1 MDTQSP
7 ESSLSTENQVSTL
20 KLGGRIGHMGSD
32 FEIYFDHP
40 LPRYSSPRVQAYHAK
55 SKRGQM
61 CLAFLSDHTTVPRK
75 SVSEKYMSLQ
85 SGHLPRLVA
94 RGIAISPDGI
104 ERYAFIYENNFGNPI
119 VPGND
124 EPQSYGWRPDIVL
137 QVIIKPILATLQE
150 LHNADMTHG
159 NIRVNNLFDSGTLPL
174 QRIIIGDCLASTYLS
189 AQPELYLPPPL
200 ALAHPM
206 GRGLGS
212 PADDMYAFGVT
223 CAILLRTH
231 DPFLGKSKEDI
242 LLNKIDMGTFSTL
255 IENERLPSQL
265 LELLRGLLYDD
276 PETRWTIHDVQEWMD
291 GKRVG
296 HRQGAK
302 RLKGSRH
309 LILGDHKI
317 LFPSFLSYYASKDV
331 PRAVK
336 LITSGDI
343 KQWIRRS
350 VSDARLE
357 SRYDMAVENAQEQT
371 AQANANEY
379 SVCRLSIAMEPNFPI
394 LYGNLALFPDSFG
407 LVLADLMMADQDI
420 KPIIE
425 LINDQVIPFWMNM
438 QNDLPSDFN
447 MVINKF
453 EQCQQF
459 IKQRLIG
466 YGIERCVYF
475 LSPEVHCLSSALK
488 NFYVHSSEQL
498 VHALNIIADQPNR
511 PNRPLD
517 RHMISFLSV
526 RERQVIE
533 RYLPEL
539 GSSEPHRTAT
549 GIISVFASIQAISK
563 LGPLPG
569 LSRWVA
575 TLAEPLYGRFHDQD
589 LQKSIR
595 KKIDGLK
602 DSGMIT
608 KMADILFDQDCIRRD
623 QIEFRN
629 AMNEYYQI
637 SIDKI
642 KLSEALK
649 SSGQFGI
656 QAGRDMAALLA
667 GLLMS
672 LSVAGFVLV
681 QFLNGGLHW

>member
-1 MDTQSP
+1 MDTPSISQS
-7 ESSLSTENQVSTL
+7 SENQLSL
-20 KLGGRIGHMGSD
+20 IKLGGRVGHLGSD
-32 FEIYFDHP
+32 FDIFFDHP
-40 LPRYSSPRVQAYHAK
+40 LPRFAPPNTQVYHAK

-61 CLAFLSDHTTVPRK
+61 CLAFLSDRSTIPRK
-75 SVSEKYMSLQ
+75 NISEKYTSLQ
-85 SGHLPRLVA
+85 SIYLPRLLG
-94 RGIAISPDGI
+94 RGIAISPEGV
-104 ERYAFIYENNFGNPI
+104 ERHAFIYENNFGNP
-119 VPGND
+119 VVSGGP
-124 EPQSYGWRPDIVL
+124 EPQAYGWRPDLVL
-137 QVIIKPILATLQE
+137 QTIIKPILSTLQE

-159 NIRVNNLFDSGTLPL
+159 GIRVNNLFDSGTLPL
-174 QRIIIGDCLASTYLS
+174 QRVIIGDCLASTYLS

-212 PADDMYAFGVT
+212 SADDMYAFGVT
-223 CAILLRTH
+223 CAVLLRTH
-231 DPFLGKSKEDI
+231 DPFLGKSSEDI

-255 IENERLPSQL
+255 IENERLPSNI

-276 PETRWTIHDVQEWMD
+276 PETRWTVHDVQEWMD

-296 HRQGAK
+296 HRQGSK

-317 LFPSFLSYYASKDV
+317 LLPSFLSYFGSKDIQ
-331 PRAVK
+331 RSIK
-336 LITSGDI
+336 LIETGEI

-350 VSDARLE
+350 VSDARLDT
-357 SRYDMAVENAQEQT
+357 RYDMAVEHGQEQSAQVNAQERT
-371 AQANANEY
+371 I
-379 SVCRLSIAMEPNFPI
+379 CRLSIAMEPNFPI
-394 LYGNLALFPDSFG
+394 LYQNIGLFPDSFG
-407 LVLADLMMADQDI
+407 SVLADLMIQEKNV
-420 KPIIE
+420 KPIVE
-425 LINDQVIPFWMNM
+425 LINDQVVSFWMNM

-475 LSPEVHCLSSALK
+475 LSPETHCLSPTLK
-488 NFYVHSSEQL
+488 NFYVHTSEQL
-498 VHALNIIADQPNR
+498 IHALNIIADLPDR
-511 PNRPLD
+511 PERPLD
-517 RHMISFLSV
+517 RHMIAFLSV

-539 GSSEPHRTAT
+539 GASESYRTAT
-549 GIISVFASIQAISK
+549 GIISVFAAIQAASK
-563 LGPLPG
+563 LGPLTG
-569 LSRWVA
+569 LSRWVSVISD
-575 TLAEPLYGRFHDQD
+575 PLYARFHDRD

-595 KKIDGLK
+595 KKIDELK

-608 KMADILFDQDCIRRD
+608 KMADILFDHDCIRRD
-623 QIEFRN
+623 QVEFRN

-637 SIDKI
+637 SLDKI

-649 SSGQFGI
+649 SSSQFGI
-656 QAGRDMAALLA
+656 QAGRDMAALIA

-681 QFLNGGLHW
+681 RIINGGIHW